1 MKISLKQSLGVGLGL
16 TLLLGMSATAKA
28 ADSYY
33 RLVDTSLASGLTVY
47 YRNSTGDAFTSS
59 NVSTGPYTLKFRNDN
74 PGNATWN
81 ITPSQYAFCVDIY
94 TTVNVNQSVKF
105 TPTLA
110 ANSMGDD
117 LPNPPPMLGGTA
129 AAWQAAYL
137 AYYFLPQLPGSF
149 TAVQRQAMGVAMWEI
164 ANDGNITT
172 NDLTALKNRLNRT
185 HAAAG
190 LFGVNAGSVLD
201 QAAAYLQM
209 AYTNYLADTTYLT
222 KVGYTF
228 NTVGVGDNQRKQHF
242 LYIPEPAYYQL
253 AALLGLGA
261 LSLIVRR
268 RRAEMMK

>member
-1 MKISLKQSLGVGLGL
+1 MKISLKKSLGVGLGL
-16 TLLLGMSATAKA
+16 ALLLGISTVAKA
-28 ADSYY
+28 GDSYY

-59 NVSTGPYTLKFRNDN
+59 NVSTGPYTLKIRGTDSSW
-74 PGNATWN
+74 AS
-81 ITPSQYAFCVDIY
+81 TPTQYAFCVDIY
-94 TTVNVNQSVKF
+94 TTININQSVKF

-110 ANSMGDD
+110 VNSLGND

-129 AAWQAAYL
+129 AAKQVAYL

-149 TAVQRQAMGVAMWEI
+149 TTVQRQAMGVAMWEI
-164 ANDGNITT
+164 ASDGDITT
-172 NDLTALKNRLNRT
+172 DNLDDLKDRLDRT
-185 HAAAG
+185 DAAAG
-190 LFGVNAGSVLD
+190 LFGVNAGSVLN

-209 AYTNYLADTTYLT
+209 AYNNYLSDTTYQT

-228 NTVGVGDNQRKQHF
+228 NTVGVSDGKRKQHF
-242 LYIPEPAYYQL
+242 VYIPEPAYYQL